1 MLNDEE
7 ANDDDEEEEQRA
19 FALKLTTVINWLP
32 ATEAAMA
39 TPGRLVRLTEAVD
52 TLDGCDESS
61 HHLRPPLAGTY
72 DGSDADGDVAIT
84 FPSLSTSR
92 MSWIDGRD
100 FKKFEI
106 AAHFDQG

>member
-7 ANDDDEEEEQRA
+7 ANDDDEEEEEQRA

-32 ATEAAMA
+32 ATEAGML
-39 TPGRLVRLTEAVD
+39 TPGRLVRLTEAVVTFD
-52 TLDGCDESS
+52 DSS

-84 FPSLSTSR
+84 FPSLSTSKI
-92 MSWIDGRD
+92 SWIGGRD
-100 FKKFEI
+100 FKKFEF
-106 AAHFDQG
+106 AAHSDQG